1 MLLIQY
7 STMSVVLCNGDDV
20 KIVQNGFIMRDHCIQ
35 LMLRPH
41 SLLLQSHRDQRSL
54 TLPCCYRLSCLLP
67 FCNSISLDLNI
78 DVDYLVC

>member
-1 MLLIQY
+1 
-7 STMSVVLCNGDDV
+7 MSVVLCNGDDV

-41 SLLLQSHRDQRSL
+41 SLLLQSHRDQRCL
-54 TLPCCYRLSCLLP
+54 TLSCCSAVYRLQTTVFVH

-78 DVDYLVC
+78 VVD